1 MAGFGRIFCISINL
15 ACALAARSYPV
26 DGLVVSV
33 NPPVLT
39 VAHRP
44 IKGYMPAMT
53 MDFRAASSKE
63 LEPVRVGKRVRFEFR
78 DGLARGIRIV
88 PPDEKDMPAAATPP
102 QIGGPAPDFQLVDQN
117 NREVTLSSLRG
128 KVVALNFLYTR
139 CPMPEVCPRLAANF
153 ASVQRRFPEAVGQ
166 GLVLLSITIDP
177 QWDTPEVLASY
188 AKLWRAKSDGW
199 HFLTGTPDA
208 VKAVATAWGL
218 VYWPEEG
225 AIAHTSRTAIIGREG
240 KLLAMVEGSSYR
252 TDQLIE
258 LIRHQLES
266 NK

>member
-1 MAGFGRIFCISINL
+1 MAEFGRIFCISTSL
-15 ACALAARSYPV
+15 ACALLARSYSV

-33 NPPVLT
+33 SPPVLT

-44 IKGYMPAMT
+44 IQGYMPAMT
-53 MDFRAASSKE
+53 MEFRAASSKE
-63 LEPVRVGKRVRFEFR
+63 LEQVRAGKRVRFEFR

-102 QIGGPAPDFQLVDQN
+102 QVGSEAPDLRLIDQN
-117 NREVTLSSLRG
+117 SREVTLSNLRG
-128 KVVALNFLYTR
+128 RVVALNFLYTR
-139 CPMPEVCPRLAANF
+139 CPMPEVCPRLAASF
-153 ASVQRRFPEAVGQ
+153 ASLQRHFSEAVGRD
-166 GLVLLSITIDP
+166 LVLLSITIDP

-225 AIAHTSRTAIIGREG
+225 AIAHTSRTAIVGRDG

-266 NK
+266 DK